1 MIFETICATNVK
13 NIGLSTPLKH
23 RQKTT
28 FPLVDFS
35 PGSTINFLSMVEKR
49 KGRRLCI
56 DFGKKKLGIAIS
68 DPTGTIAQPLSV
80 IERKNDDLDI
90 EKIRQIIDMYD
101 VKKIV
106 VGLPL
111 KLSGQVGQSALE
123 VHHFSEKLGSA
134 LTEVDIDTWDER
146 MSTVFAEREMI
157 RDNVRR
163 KRRKEV
169 IDQLA
174 ATIILQ
180 SYLDDESR
188 DS

>member
-1 MIFETICATNVK
+1 
-13 NIGLSTPLKH
+13 
-23 RQKTT
+23 
-28 FPLVDFS
+28 
-35 PGSTINFLSMVEKR
+35 MVEQR

-111 KLSGQVGQSALE
+111 TLSGQVGQSALE
-123 VHHFSEKLGSA
+123 VHRFSEKLGTA

-146 MSTVFAEREMI
+146 LSTVFAEREMI

-180 SYLDDESR
+180 SYLDAESR